1 MKDREQKK
9 RSVNICSELD
19 RLEVKRAAEKAESER
34 SRNVGMMIG
43 RRKSL
48 GLEGAVLASQT
59 PAKEL
64 ESWEKV

>member
-1 MKDREQKK
+1 M
-9 RSVNICSELD
+9 
-19 RLEVKRAAEKAESER
+19 KRAAEKAESER
-34 SRNVGMMIG
+34 SRNVGMMIR